1 MVDVIQCVS
10 LLLWMMVW
18 SLRRPLALLRLRP
31 LALLLVS
38 LKFSSLCAFPLL
50 HASLNTNY
58 IILLSQVLLQQ
69 RSPQAPLSLPLQA
82 PQEEEN
88 RPIRQS
94 ACGISIYN
102 KPPLAQTIP
111 TTPTYGTMKL

>member
-1 MVDVIQCVS
+1 MCHGFHS
-10 LLLWMMVW
+10 FACL
-18 SLRRPLALLRLRP
+18 
-31 LALLLVS
+31 
-38 LKFSSLCAFPLL
+38 
-50 HASLNTNY
+50 LNTNF
-58 IILLSQVLLQQ
+58 ILLLLLSQVLLQQ
-69 RSPQAPLSLPLQA
+69 KSPQAPLSLPLQA
-82 PQEEEN
+82 PQEEED